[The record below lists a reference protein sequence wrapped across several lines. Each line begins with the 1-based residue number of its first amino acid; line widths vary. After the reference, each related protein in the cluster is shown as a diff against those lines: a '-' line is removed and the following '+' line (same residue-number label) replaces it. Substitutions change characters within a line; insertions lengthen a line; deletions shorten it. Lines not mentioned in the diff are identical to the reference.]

1 MPDVYQIGDFDTL
14 VGIRYK
20 TITTGNQGQKTYTW
34 REHSQVWAKVV
45 HNYSEMI
52 DNGNLEDRRSLEV
65 HIYKISGLDT
75 RWQVIVDGKPY
86 EIRNVDMVSRISPV
100 CVLSLFAIDG

>member
-1 MPDVYQIGDFDTL
+1 MADVYQIGEFDTL

-20 TITTGNQGQKTYTW
+20 AITTGNQGQKTYAWT
-34 REHSQVWAKVV
+34 EHSRVWAKVV
-45 HNYSEMI
+45 RSCTEMV
-52 DNGNLEDRRSLEV
+52 DNGNLEDGRSLEV
-65 HIYKISGLDT
+65 HIYKIPGLDT
-75 RWQVIVDGKPY
+75 RWQVVVDGKPY